1 MMEESKLQQN
11 KAPLF
16 KLTILTYLY
25 LSLLSENFL
34 ESVDYTSK
42 YPSNPAYLSPF
53 YRNPLDSIQ
62 DAEIEKY
69 VNRNAVELMMVDK
82 LLEKVKLENTPYTV
96 QEDLRPQNEHI
107 FRSFNKPYEANS
119 YNQQQ
124 FNQQYNP
131 NQLSNQRFIN
141 ASNPNFQTCKNLR
154 IFFKNKHNKRN
165 FLKLKFHENL

>member
-1 MMEESKLQQN
+1 M
-11 KAPLF
+11 
-16 KLTILTYLY
+16 
-25 LSLLSENFL
+25 
-34 ESVDYTSK
+34 
-42 YPSNPAYLSPF
+42 SPF

-69 VNRNAVELMMVDK
+69 VNRNAVELMMMDK

-131 NQLSNQRFIN
+131 NQRFIN
-141 ASNPNFQTCKNLR
+141 ASNPNLQTCKIFLR
-154 IFFKNKHNKRN
+154 LISLRN
-165 FLKLKFHENL
+165 EYNELNCLKFKFHVNL